1 MDHTTNAPN
10 ATLAGLSG
18 APAAP
23 LGNIAKSAST
33 LDQPA
38 KAKRAERFEALSVA
52 RMWLYADATQRGV
65 ESVAKEYRT
74 HECKWKRTGPFV
86 ELHLDRA
93 HAAAHYGKLVTCG
106 SVWACPICCA
116 KIQQR
121 RRPELVQ
128 LVEWAYRYGR
138 QPQMITLTFPHTR
151 FDSLADL
158 LSKQTAAFRKL
169 RSGREWMEFK
179 KRYGF
184 AGLVRSLEL
193 THGANGWHPH
203 THELWV
209 TDCLGEEQRED
220 FKHEL
225 LSRWVKCC
233 AAVGLLDLGDSKALH
248 AFHLHSIDV
257 RFEVQDS
264 DYLAKQDDGRAWGVD
279 REIVTSSSKA
289 GKAKGVHAHEFLVR
303 QGKGDFLR
311 YIEYVRAMKGK
322 RQLFWSHGLKATCGV
337 TDKAD
342 EVLAVEE
349 TEKADLLGV
358 LIPEQW
364 RLVLG
369 NAARAKVLDAA
380 ESGGWPAVEALLE
393 KIGASLPQ
401 LLASESG
408 NLAHS
413 QLRVATTKAPISSG
427 FDASASALSIQFPQ
441 LLQQPFFQV
450 QASRH
455 RRVVKPYGLLHF
467 RLHFPEPFRVP
478 RPCPQGR

>member
-1 MDHTTNAPN
+1 LEWPFLNHTAKAKKRVIAALGGAAP
-10 ATLAGLSG
+10 
-18 APAAP
+18 AP
-23 LGNIAKSAST
+23 LGNIAKSSST
-33 LDQPA
+33 LDHPA

-158 LSKQTAAFRKL
+158 LSKQKAAFVKF

-209 TDCLGEEQRED
+209 TDCLTESQRED

-233 AAVGLLDLGDSKALH
+233 SAVGLLDLGDAKALH

-303 QGKGDFLR
+303 QGKGDSLR

-380 ESGGWPAVEALLE
+380 ESGGWLAVETLLE

-401 LLASESG
+401 LLLGDSANAVHAQLLIASTQSKP
-408 NLAHS
+408 S
-413 QLRVATTKAPISSG
+413 VG
-427 FDASASALSIQFPQ
+427 FDNSYCLLVSQFPD
-441 LLQQPFFQV
+441 LDSQPLVEINPRF
-450 QASRH
+450 H
-455 RRVVKPYGLLHF
+455 RGVL
-467 RLHFPEPFRVP
+467 
-478 RPCPQGR
+478 